1 MEDLDL
7 MFFRTGKQY
16 VDSAI
21 YLMKAICRSGNQ
33 TGAIADSFEEAEKIM
48 KRKVAL
54 SDLTLFLPA
63 LFDYY
68 HGLELYIKG
77 LIFMYNQSKTTTHEI
92 TTLIGKLKDTA
103 VNEELVKLF
112 EEVYAI
118 KDGMISKFKK
128 DNNITNQVAFY
139 ESLRYPID
147 NKFEKKYDYTALRH
161 NGTDGIAEM
170 KIIVKKLELISTNVF
185 KEYKKMK
192 SQNN

>member
-7 MFFRTGKQY
+7 LFLRTGKQY
-16 VDSAI
+16 IDSAI

-33 TGAIADSFEEAEKIM
+33 TGAIADSLEEAEKIM

-77 LIFMYNQSKTTTHEI
+77 IIYMYNKTHTTTHE
-92 TTLIGKLKDTA
+92 TTALVAELKNTQTNKELIL
-103 VNEELVKLF
+103 LF

-118 KDGMISKFKK
+118 KEGIISKFKK
-128 DNNITNQVAFY
+128 ENNISNQIAIY
-139 ESLRYPID
+139 ESLRYPVD
-147 NKFEKKYDYTALRH
+147 NKFQQIYDYTSLRY
-161 NGTDGIAEM
+161 NGIDGIKEIR
-170 KIIVKKLELISTNVF
+170 KIIKKLNLISSNVIE
-185 KEYKKMK
+185 EYRNNEK
-192 SQNN
+192 SR